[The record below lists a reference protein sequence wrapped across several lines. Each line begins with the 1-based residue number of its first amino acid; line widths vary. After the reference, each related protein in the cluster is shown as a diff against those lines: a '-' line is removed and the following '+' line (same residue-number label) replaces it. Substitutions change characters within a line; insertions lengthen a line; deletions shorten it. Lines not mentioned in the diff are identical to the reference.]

1 MVMWIHFFFADNIQI
16 MSITD
21 SSLNCVMV
29 TLQQPTN
36 TTDIMSYTVVATGNM
51 DVREGTSDDGD
62 DLTVEVCGLSL
73 CSDNYMFRAEANEG
87 FVCPSE
93 LMSFTPTLSCE
104 YYYFFI
110 PHRTD

>member
-1 MVMWIHFFFADNIQI
+1 
-16 MSITD
+16 MSSTE

-36 TTDIMSYTVVATGNM
+36 TTGIMSYTVVATLGNM
-51 DVREGTSDDGD
+51 GMSEGTSDDGD

-73 CSDNYMFRAEANEG
+73 CSYNYMFQARANGG

-93 LMSFTPTLSCE
+93 LMSFTPTLPCE
-104 YYYFFI
+104 
-110 PHRTD
+110 